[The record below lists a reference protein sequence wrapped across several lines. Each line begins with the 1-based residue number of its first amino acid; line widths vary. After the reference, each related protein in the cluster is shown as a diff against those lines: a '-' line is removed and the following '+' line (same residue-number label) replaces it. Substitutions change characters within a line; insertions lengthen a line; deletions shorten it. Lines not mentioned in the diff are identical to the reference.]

1 MAKKSGTG
9 VVIGRYQ
16 VFDLNP
22 LHLKFFKKILAK
34 HERVIVFLGSNPAP
48 SDVNPI
54 DFEFRWQMFLKKF
67 KEKIEVE
74 DIEDLPDDRI
84 WSQELDRR
92 IMEMKPTGK
101 VVLYGTTENFIARY
115 SGKYETETND
125 TPEEFIENLIE
136 HDEAEVVSPLDFR
149 AGMMYSTF
157 RRFPTVYPTVD
168 VAVFKNDF
176 KEVLLARKPNETK
189 FRFPGGFAD
198 PDDES
203 YEMAALRELFEEC
216 GPLEIHDLMY
226 IGSAK
231 IDDWR
236 YRGSSDSVMTH
247 FYVCELIEG
256 EPEPDDDI
264 AELRWFD
271 VENLQPGLFV
281 AEHRVLFDL
290 MKVFLED

>member
-1 MAKKSGTG
+1 
-9 VVIGRYQ
+9 
-16 VFDLNP
+16 
-22 LHLKFFKKILAK
+22 
-34 HERVIVFLGSNPAP
+34 
-48 SDVNPI
+48 
-54 DFEFRWQMFLKKF
+54 
-67 KEKIEVE
+67 
-74 DIEDLPDDRI
+74 
-84 WSQELDRR
+84 
-92 IMEMKPTGK
+92 MEMKPTGK

-115 SGKYETETND
+115 SGKYESEPSD
-125 TPEEFIENLIE
+125 TSEESIENLIE
-136 HDEAEVVSPLDFR
+136 LDEAEVVSPLDFR
-149 AGMMYSTF
+149 AGVMYATF

-216 GPLEIHDLMY
+216 DPLEIHDLMY

-271 VENLQPGLFV
+271 VENLQAGLFV
-281 AEHRVLFDL
+281 AEHRILFDL
-290 MKVFLED
+290 LKEFLEVEED